1 MSAPTINRADMSEAI
16 HREIGLSRSDAASLL
31 EQVLDL
37 MREAL
42 WSGEDVKIAGFGT
55 FKLRDKPLRVGRN
68 PTSGVIVPIEPRRVV
83 TFQPSQKLR
92 IDVSGN

>member
-1 MSAPTINRADMSEAI
+1 
-16 HREIGLSRSDAASLL
+16 
-31 EQVLDL
+31 

>member
-55 FKLRDKPLRVGRN
+55 FKLRDKPLRSGRN
-68 PTSGVIVPIEPRRVV
+68 PKSGVIVPIEPRRVV

-92 IDVSGN
+92 DEVSGN